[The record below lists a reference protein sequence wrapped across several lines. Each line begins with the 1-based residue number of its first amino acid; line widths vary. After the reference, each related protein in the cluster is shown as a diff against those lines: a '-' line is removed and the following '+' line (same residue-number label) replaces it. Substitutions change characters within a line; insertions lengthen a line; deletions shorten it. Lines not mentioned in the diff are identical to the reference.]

1 VTEQPGGGALLIID
15 VQNDFC
21 PGGSLEVPEGDRIVP
36 VINHLAPGFTVVV
49 ATQDWHPADHAS
61 FASNNPGKKP
71 FEVVDRGGI
80 SQTFWPDHCIPGT
93 PGAEL
98 HPELDLR
105 QVDLI
110 LRKGSRRELDSY
122 SAFFENDRRT
132 PTGLG
137 GYLRERG
144 VERVYLTG
152 LAADVCVY
160 YSAMDAVRL
169 GLAVTLVQDATRG
182 LDIPP
187 GSLADRLGEM
197 RDAGVAVVQSGDLGD
212 AISRSPG
219 GAA

>member
-1 VTEQPGGGALLIID
+1 MTGQPGGGALLIID

-21 PGGSLEVPEGDRIVP
+21 AGGSLEVPEGDRIVP
-36 VINHLAPGFTVVV
+36 VINRLVAGFPVVV
-49 ATQDWHPADHAS
+49 ATQDWHPSDHAS

-71 FEVVDRGGI
+71 FEVIDRGGI
-80 SQTFWPDHCIPGT
+80 SQTLWPDHCVPGT

-110 LRKGSRRELDSY
+110 LRKGTRRELDSY

-137 GYLRERG
+137 AYLRERG

-160 YSAMDAVRL
+160 YSATDALRL
-169 GLAVTLVQDATRG
+169 GFAVTLVQDATRG
-182 LDIPP
+182 LDAPP
-187 GSLADRLGEM
+187 GSLGARLAEM
-197 RDAGVAVVQSGDLGD
+197 RDAGVAVVQSADLGD
-212 AISRSPG
+212 AMAGSRG